1 MAARSQRNNSVLLAV
16 PVSSR
21 PTEGG
26 GGIAEL
32 AMESSAEGGVI
43 GMIVGA
49 GVLALSA
56 AASRVRRFRERDK
69 AIGRREVNDR
79 VAVVFYPD
87 RVDLHSRSRLPRRI
101 GELHCSFPLDEV
113 SRPDYEILEIAG
125 TTWTISPFYT
135 SSLRKALK
143 DAGISL
149 R

>member
-1 MAARSQRNNSVLLAV
+1 
-16 PVSSR
+16 
-21 PTEGG
+21 
-26 GGIAEL
+26 
-32 AMESSAEGGVI
+32 
-43 GMIVGA
+43 MIVGA

-87 RVDLHSRSRLPRRI
+87 RVDLHSRSRLPRQI

-113 SRPDYEILEIAG
+113 SRRDHEILEIAG

-135 SSLRKALK
+135 SSLRKALE